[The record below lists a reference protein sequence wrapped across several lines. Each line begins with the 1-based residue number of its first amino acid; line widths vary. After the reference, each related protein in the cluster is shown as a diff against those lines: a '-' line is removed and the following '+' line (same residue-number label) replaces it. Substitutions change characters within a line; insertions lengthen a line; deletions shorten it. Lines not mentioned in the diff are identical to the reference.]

1 MDNKQVI
8 QWITAAAARGIAWVL
23 AGKLGLAAATAD
35 DLSTTIAA
43 SLAALAVAGFSIY
56 SSVKGRRQ
64 LLLTDPPQT
73 KI

>member
-1 MDNKQVI
+1 VDNKQVI

-64 LLLTDPPQT
+64 LLLTDPPRS
-73 KI
+73 